1 MVKRIKVTQ
10 KKPVSWLAP
19 KGLVQTAIKAM
30 QAALFGAY
38 ADRRETI
45 AALSPH
51 ETDSDTK
58 PISYANEREL
68 WFDYIADTG
77 DGWDATYAIACLVG
91 EDTLDVAGADRRLKR
106 GAFTILGG
114 DEVYPTATR
123 EDYQERLID
132 PFWCAHATDDE
143 PPKVYALPGNHD
155 WYDGLTSFMRLF
167 LQLDRK
173 IGPWQ
178 AHQRRTYFAIEL
190 PHNWWIWGVD
200 VQLESDIDAPQVE
213 YFKHYADK
221 LTRSDRV
228 ILCTPEPS
236 WVEGADDKYRKLKN
250 IKIKTHENLVF
261 LEDLI
266 HKAGAKIPLRI
277 AGDLHHYARYEGRDR
292 KDQLITCGGGGAF
305 LHSTHPL
312 PDSVN
317 LISTFGQWF
326 DKKVVSPSA
335 AWCKQQRKKVF
346 LRIWD
351 NHGFAVAVAA
361 IYAFYAWVLEAASE
375 GLVDYPAPHLSL
387 FDYFAQKSDCPIV
400 PWSRV
405 TSHSLFA
412 LLLTLAI
419 VIGPAVY
426 GIKMKRFA
434 TSSTWPVIGGLLHGA
449 AHLFTAI
456 YLMWLFSSWGSYH
469 FLFGLVP
476 IFFLGLF
483 FGTFYMAL
491 YLYLANLL
499 YDGHDEEVFSCQAI
513 TGYKCFAR
521 FHLTRKGLTLY
532 PIGLATVPKAWRPA
546 EVALGLPPQKIRGEL
561 TYDLSA
567 PDNLKRIFEPD
578 PPGAL
583 QPRLIEPPIK
593 IG

>member
-1 MVKRIKVTQ
+1 MVKRINVTQ

-30 QAALFGAY
+30 QASLLRAY

-45 AALSPH
+45 AALSPD
-51 ETDSDTK
+51 ETDRGTK
-58 PISYANEREL
+58 PISYAKKREL

-77 DGWDATYAIACLVG
+77 DGWDATYAIACLAG
-91 EDTLDVAGADRRLKR
+91 EDTLDVAGANRRLKR

-132 PFWCAHATDDE
+132 PFWCAHATDED

-167 LQLDRK
+167 LQQDRK
-173 IGPWQ
+173 VGPWQ

-351 NHGFAVAVAA
+351 NQGFAVAVAA

-426 GIKMKRFA
+426 GIKIETLCNIVDVARDRRTPPRRRAPIHRDLFDVVILVGGA
-434 TSSTWPVIGGLLHGA
+434 RITSCSDW
-449 AHLFTAI
+449 
-456 YLMWLFSSWGSYH
+456 YRFSSLACSSAH
-469 FLFGLVP
+469 FTWRF
-476 IFFLGLF
+476 IFISQICCTT
-483 FGTFYMAL
+483 GT
-491 YLYLANLL
+491 
-499 YDGHDEEVFSCQAI
+499 
-513 TGYKCFAR
+513 
-521 FHLTRKGLTLY
+521 TRKCS
-532 PIGLATVPKAWRPA
+532 PA
-546 EVALGLPPQKIRGEL
+546 KRSPTTSASRDSISRG
-561 TYDLSA
+561 
-567 PDNLKRIFEPD
+567 KV
-578 PPGAL
+578 
-583 QPRLIEPPIK
+583 
-593 IG
+593 